1 MLRCR
6 SQAEILRVRRG
17 APPRTTPAYPHEQ
30 LTQSGTVALRERLH
44 ERVGALPGVVEGS
57 NRTPMPGIR
66 TFLLEGTRTAALATV
81 RGDGR
86 PHVAPVWFT
95 LDGDDLL
102 FNTGE
107 DTVKGANLRRN
118 GRVALMVDD
127 EEPPF
132 AFVSIEGDVS
142 LSDDLDTMRH
152 WATPIAARY
161 MGEDQADAY
170 GRRNAVPGELLVRV
184 RPTKIVAVKGVAD

>member
-1 MLRCR
+1 MHRM
-6 SQAEILRVRRG
+6 
-17 APPRTTPAYPHEQ
+17 TPDETRA
-30 LTQSGTVALRERLH
+30 
-44 ERVGALPGVVEGS
+44 
-57 NRTPMPGIR
+57 
-66 TFLLEGTRTAALATV
+66 FLLAGTRTAALATV
-81 RGDGR
+81 RADGR

-107 DTVKGANLRRN
+107 ETVKGANLRCN

-152 WATPIAARY
+152 WATRIAARY

-170 GRRNAVPGELLVRV
+170 GKRNAVPGELLVRV
-184 RPTKIVAVKGVAD
+184 RPTKIVAAKGVAD

>member
-1 MLRCR
+1 MHLM
-6 SQAEILRVRRG
+6 
-17 APPRTTPAYPHEQ
+17 TPDETRA
-30 LTQSGTVALRERLH
+30 
-44 ERVGALPGVVEGS
+44 
-57 NRTPMPGIR
+57 
-66 TFLLEGTRTAALATV
+66 FLLEGTRTAALATV
-81 RGDGR
+81 RTDGR

-102 FNTGE
+102 FNTGA
-107 DTVKGANLRRN
+107 DTVKGSNLRRD

-142 LSDDLDTMRH
+142 LSDDLDAMRH
-152 WATPIAARY
+152 WATRIAARY

-170 GRRNAVPGELLVRV
+170 GKRNAVPGELLVRV
-184 RPTKIVAVKGVAD
+184 TPTKVLAHKNIAD

>member
-1 MLRCR
+1 MTSDETR
-6 SQAEILRVRRG
+6 A
-17 APPRTTPAYPHEQ
+17 
-30 LTQSGTVALRERLH
+30 
-44 ERVGALPGVVEGS
+44 
-57 NRTPMPGIR
+57 
-66 TFLLEGTRTAALATV
+66 FLLEGTRTAALATV
-81 RGDGR
+81 RPDGR

-107 DTVKGANLRRN
+107 NTVKGANLQRD

-142 LSDDLDTMRH
+142 LSDDLDTMRY
-152 WATPIAARY
+152 WATRIAARY
-161 MGEDQADAY
+161 MGEDQAEAY
-170 GRRNAVPGELLVRV
+170 GKRNAVPGELLVRLH
-184 RPTKIVAVKGVAD
+184 PTRIVAIKGVAD

>member
-1 MLRCR
+1 VYPM
-6 SQAEILRVRRG
+6 
-17 APPRTTPAYPHEQ
+17 TPDETRA
-30 LTQSGTVALRERLH
+30 
-44 ERVGALPGVVEGS
+44 
-57 NRTPMPGIR
+57 
-66 TFLLEGTRTAALATV
+66 FLLAGTRTAALATV

-107 DTVKGANLRRN
+107 NTIKGANLRRD

-142 LSDDLDTMRH
+142 LSDDIDTMRY
-152 WATPIAARY
+152 WATRIAARY
-161 MGEDQADAY
+161 MGEDQAEAY
-170 GRRNAVPGELLVRV
+170 GKRNAVPGELLVRV
-184 RPTKIVAVKGVAD
+184 HPTKIVAVNGIAD